1 MTINHS
7 HSKGVRRLR
16 RERTEYSD
24 ISEEKVGEEET
35 RSTNEVGTVA
45 TMATD
50 RLEDTPSHSSR
61 VTKRIVNILKVQPPH
76 LVPEMV
82 PTSHV
87 NNFRQLLLC

>member
-16 RERTEYSD
+16 RGHTEYSD

-50 RLEDTPSHSSR
+50 RLEEIPSHSSTLFR
-61 VTKRIVNILKVQPPH
+61 LVTMARNGHPSYFTKELS
-76 LVPEMV
+76 
-82 PTSHV
+82 T
-87 NNFRQLLLC
+87 